1 MNKMDEKALRLLVE
15 NGAIKRISI
24 IAEGGRLRV
33 EAVTPTGTHIA
44 TTLKGKMRTWSSI
57 DSAAKFVHSL
67 GMGTTWL
74 DMQNWQPGQKAIR
87 L

>member
-1 MNKMDEKALRLLVE
+1 MNKMDEKTLRLLAE
-15 NGAIKRISI
+15 NGAIQRISI
-24 IAEGGRLRV
+24 IADGSCLRV

-44 TTLKGKMRTWSSI
+44 TTLKGKMRTWSSL

-67 GMGTTWL
+67 GVGAVYL
-74 DMQNWQPGQKAIR
+74 DLHNWQPKQKAIP